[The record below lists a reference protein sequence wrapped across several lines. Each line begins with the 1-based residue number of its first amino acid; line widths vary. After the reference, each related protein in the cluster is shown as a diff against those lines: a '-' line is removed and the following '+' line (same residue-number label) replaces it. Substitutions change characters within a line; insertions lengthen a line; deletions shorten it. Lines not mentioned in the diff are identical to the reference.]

1 MLRMD
6 NDPEF
11 ISLTLVEW
19 AEKQAIKLEFI
30 KTDKPTQNVF
40 VERT

>member
-11 ISLTLVEW
+11 ISLILAEW
-19 AEKQAIKLEFI
+19 AEKQSIKLEFI
-30 KTDKPTQNVF
+30 KTDKLTQNVF